1 MAFLCDNKVQDKYI
15 LFIAAQELAAQIG
28 QDVDLIDLGSAST
41 VFQAQIVHTG
51 KIIYCTNEQKK
62 R

>member
-1 MAFLCDNKVQDKYI
+1 MQDKYI